1 MAVIPL
7 YEHET
12 TTYEDLGWKS
22 SDAVLSGI
30 ERLNAYLGKEVVQ
43 VGRHALRTHQLV
55 GIVRVGQTTIQILP
69 KIDRERGSD
78 DSQRP
83 GAETD
88 AQSASQNLLHMLSE
102 TRRLNPLALSGMS
115 LQSRPSD
122 WFELLTR
129 LFAVELYSQV
139 QRGAEHAY
147 ISVEDTLPVLRGRW
161 RLAHQ
166 LARAPHERHR
176 FDVVYDEFNTDTPLN
191 RIFRFVI
198 SKLLLVAVDSL
209 NRSLLVNLDELLSG
223 ARKLSRVTGDEL
235 DRLLWTRLNER
246 FRGAF
251 QLAKLFLTNST
262 PQLQVGNLPLFAF
275 LIDMNEL
282 FEEFVASFIT
292 RHGAT
297 LWPSRVTPIAVHIQ
311 SRGKQTF
318 LAERL
323 PEQLPAFKLLPD
335 LLLSPPLGPPD
346 LVIDTKYKM
355 VDERAAK
362 LGVAEADFYQM
373 LAYSTRLR
381 ASRVLLLYPQ
391 AAGQG
396 SMFHEFRIPDHAT
409 QFFVATLDL
418 RRPINRIDE
427 LMPDFRTLLDPLLLE
442 AR

>member
-1 MAVIPL
+1 MAVISL
-7 YEHET
+7 HEHQT
-12 TTYEDLGWKS
+12 ATYNQLGL
-22 SDAVLSGI
+22 DAGHPVLSGI
-30 ERLNAYLGKEVVQ
+30 ERLNEYLRKEVIQ
-43 VGRHALRTHQLV
+43 VGRHALRTHQFV
-55 GIVRVGQTTIQILP
+55 GIVRVAQTTLQILP
-69 KIDRERGSD
+69 KIDGAGSNERRQYPD
-78 DSQRP
+78 N
-83 GAETD
+83 ATD

-129 LFAVELYSQV
+129 LFVLELFSQV

-147 ISVEDTLPVLRGRW
+147 TSVEDTLLVLRGRW

-176 FDVVYDEFNTDTPLN
+176 FDVVYDDFNTDTPLN
-191 RIFRFVI
+191 RVFRYVI
-198 SKLLLVAVDSL
+198 GKLLLVTVDSL
-209 NRSLLVNLDELLSG
+209 NRSLLVNLDEMLSG
-223 ARKLSRVTGDEL
+223 ARKVSHVTVDEL
-235 DRLLWTRLNER
+235 DRLSWTRLNER
-246 FRGAF
+246 FRSAF
-251 QLAKLFLTNST
+251 QLARLFLTNST
-262 PQLQVGNLPLFAF
+262 PQLQVGNQHLFAF

-282 FEEFVASFIT
+282 FEEFVACFIT
-292 RHGAT
+292 RHGSR
-297 LWPSRVTPIAVHIQ
+297 LWPSRAMPIDVHIQ
-311 SRGKQTF
+311 SRGKRTF

-335 LLLSPPLGPPD
+335 LLLSPPLGAPY
-346 LVIDTKYKM
+346 LVIDTKYKIL
-355 VDERAAK
+355 DDQAAK

-373 LAYSTRLR
+373 LAYATRLH
-381 ASRVLLLYPQ
+381 APRVLLLYPQ
-391 AAGQG
+391 SAGQG

-427 LMPDFRTLLDPLLLE
+427 LLPDFRTLLDPLLLE